1 MNEKLT
7 NSSQKMLTQKERLD
21 TARKNKNLSQAQL
34 YDLLFPDNDKSYDYK
49 KAYIAMWNKRG
60 IANNHIDE
68 VARILGVTVGW
79 LSGTDP
85 YMNLPE
91 KLSSTTNEVYS
102 DTISNIEFF
111 IQILKWSGHKMKPLK
126 SADMKHIELI
136 DEDSSGIFGSTIQH
150 AFEDCKLDQ
159 NEYIFAVQIDNN
171 VYDIGTL
178 EKLINATLSNIE
190 TITDNTLLVAKRLR
204 PKK

>member
-1 MNEKLT
+1 
-7 NSSQKMLTQKERLD
+7 
-21 TARKNKNLSQAQL
+21 
-34 YDLLFPDNDKSYDYK
+34 
-49 KAYIAMWNKRG
+49 
-60 IANNHIDE
+60 
-68 VARILGVTVGW
+68 
-79 LSGTDP
+79 
-85 YMNLPE
+85 
-91 KLSSTTNEVYS
+91 
-102 DTISNIEFF
+102 
-111 IQILKWSGHKMKPLK
+111 MKPLK

-136 DEDSSGIFGSTIQH
+136 DEDSSGIFGATIQH

-159 NEYIFAVQIDNN
+159 NEYIFAVKIDNN